1 MERKLDSYKSKK
13 SELNE
18 LKFTPDVKSIDD
30 VLKDSVSKLYKSK
43 DYYDYI
49 HERYNSTWIA
59 TNDLRILQIIFYF
72 SSDYFKGTVYS
83 IFLYISPFHAD
94 DDNALLFPTPLCVSI
109 PLQYQ
114 IPFSEVRISI
124 LLSLYD
130 QPLSFTCPD
139 YNFVGK
145 IIEEN
150 KRNKEYIRLAREQIK
165 KEREEYIA
173 NAYFEI

>member
-30 VLKDSVSKLYKSK
+30 VLKDSVSKLYKSE

-59 TNDLRILQIIFYF
+59 TSDLRILQIIFYF
-72 SSDYFKGTVYS
+72 SSDYFKDTVYN
-83 IFLYISPFHAD
+83 IFLYISPFHID
-94 DDNALLFPTPLCVSI
+94 DDNTLLFPTPICVSI

-130 QPLSFTCPD
+130 HLSFFISPN
-139 YNFVGK
+139 YNFVEK
-145 IIEEN
+145 VIEEN
-150 KRNKEYIRLAREQIK
+150 NRNKEYIRIAREQIK
-165 KEREEYIA
+165 KEREEYIT